1 MNILI
6 TEGHT
11 DANIGSG
18 ALVENSLVLL
28 RDRYPGA
35 NLRVVSIY
43 PEAFRKT
50 FDVDSVF
57 DPFEYP
63 YKKPWLQKLAW
74 IFKTV
79 FWMAVIRL
87 QAASGMASVRFYK
100 SKLDNYLW
108 ADMVVSVHAERI
120 KEAFYID
127 ALYTLFSFR
136 IAHLIG
142 KKVVLFPC
150 TLGPYGFGTRWLVNR
165 WLRNVDLLFTRDE
178 LSFKL
183 ANETKGLS
191 SDRIVRSADVAV
203 MQRMVG
209 RTESLALIGCSS
221 QDQLVGISVMHWR
234 YIKGN
239 RSPYS
244 NYAAYVAEMA
254 KVVDRLITGYGVKV
268 VLYPTN
274 YAIRGCT
281 TEDREA
287 CREIY
292 QSSAHKDRVICVEK
306 FMSPAELKGALACS
320 EVNITT
326 RMHACIFSTGAGVPT
341 LAVNYLYKLREYMA
355 NLGLEDFSI
364 DIEEF
369 NADWMLSAFDRMW
382 QRRAEIRLQ
391 IQTRMEA
398 NRSLLQT
405 SMRHLEMLDFS
416 TN

>member
-18 ALVENSLVLL
+18 ALVENTLVLL

-35 NLRVVSIY
+35 NIRVVAVY
-43 PEAFRKT
+43 PDAFRELYG
-50 FDVDSVF
+50 VDSVP

-63 YKKPWLQKLAW
+63 YKKPWLRKLAW
-74 IFKTV
+74 VTKTIL
-79 FWMAVIRL
+79 WMAVIRL
-87 QAASGMASVRFYK
+87 QVVPGMTSVRFYK

-136 IAHLIG
+136 IAHLLA

-150 TLGPYGFGTRWLVNR
+150 TLGPYGFGTRFLVNR

-191 SDRIVRSADVAV
+191 PNKIIRSADVAV
-203 MQRMVG
+203 MQKNIG
-209 RTESLALIGCSS
+209 SAEALALIGCSP
-221 QDQLVGISVMHWR
+221 QDKVVGISVMQWR
-234 YIKGN
+234 YIKGDI
-239 RSPYS
+239 SPYS
-244 NYAAYVAEMA
+244 NYTAYVAEMT
-254 KVVDRLITGYGVKV
+254 KVVDRLITEYGVKV

-287 CREIY
+287 SRAIY
-292 QSSAHKDRVICVEK
+292 QSSTHKDRVICIEQ
-306 FMSPAELKGALACS
+306 FLSPTELKGALACS

-341 LAVNYLYKLREYMA
+341 ISVNYLYKLREYMA

-369 NADWMLSAFDRMW
+369 NAEWMMAAFDRMW
-382 QRRAEIRLQ
+382 LHRAEIRQ
-391 IQTRMEA
+391 KIQMRMDA
-398 NRSLLQT
+398 NRTLLQT
-405 SMRHLEMLDFS
+405 SMLQLDALDS
-416 TN
+416 